1 MSVYRSYAKCVLGTK
16 TLTLPTQDNGR
27 LSGPPTELCSYHDN
41 HSQQWPDSAC
51 QGKLRTRQL
60 PVEASTEHCC
70 FTQGVV
76 SKQPP
81 SYPTSFDPQ
90 ASSTHPLL
98 EQSLGYPAVSSCTD
112 QDVNPPTFFDTGLAW
127 SRRQTKTQWSRFNE
141 IRQIYRI

>member
-1 MSVYRSYAKCVLGTK
+1 MSVYKSYAKCVLGTK

-98 EQSLGYPAVSSCTD
+98 EQSLGYPAV
-112 QDVNPPTFFDTGLAW
+112 PTKKSIPLLFSTLDWPGAGG
-127 SRRQTKTQWSRFNE
+127 RRKPSGHVLTKSHRYIEYKN
-141 IRQIYRI
+141 